1 MAALTT
7 SPAAPVAA
15 PKAPRGHV
23 RRITGGLVVG
33 YVLIGIYSLTLLL
46 PLYWLLISAF
56 KDRYEVFGRPLTP
69 TFSKG
74 FANFV
79 NVWEQ
84 LDAGRALIN
93 SGYITIAALA
103 LTLLVAIPA
112 SYGLA
117 RAKGRIGTIVER
129 IYAMGFLIPG
139 FAALVPTLLL
149 AIGLNM
155 YHTREFMILY
165 LSASAQPLA
174 VILLTQFMRTVPPE
188 LEEAALIDGA
198 GRFRILRSVYLPL
211 VVPGIATITI
221 LQFNSYWNEYLYTL
235 IITGVQPA
243 KRTIQV
249 ALPTLVSHLGNTDY
263 AWVCA
268 GTIISIL
275 PVFILYIVLNRRM
288 EDAMVQGALKG

>member
-7 SPAAPVAA
+7 VPAAAA
-15 PKAPRGHV
+15 SPKAPRGHV
-23 RRITGGLVVG
+23 RRITGGLAAG
-33 YVLIGIYSLTLLL
+33 YVLIGIYGLTLVL
-46 PLYWLLISAF
+46 PLYWLFISAF
-56 KDRYEVFGRPLTP
+56 RDRYELFSSPLTP

-74 FANFV
+74 FSNFV

-84 LDAGRALIN
+84 LDAGRALLN
-93 SGYITIAALA
+93 SAYITLAALA
-103 LTLLVAIPA
+103 LTLAVAVPA

-117 RAKGRIGTIVER
+117 RSRGKVSAVVER

-149 AIGLNM
+149 AIFLNM
-155 YHTREFMILY
+155 YHTREFIILY

-198 GRFRILRSVYLPL
+198 GRFRIMRSIYLPL
-211 VVPGIATITI
+211 VMPGIATISI
-221 LQFNSYWNEYLYTL
+221 LQFNAYWNEYLYTL
-235 IITGVQPA
+235 IIAGVQPA

-288 EDAMVQGALKG
+288 EDALVQGALKG